1 MLSVLASL
9 AKSTSSG
16 LLTLKCIKRLYE
28 GFMGQNYTV
37 KKFKADWGFFNL
49 DTSFSHEH
57 VSVPPG
63 AHRWNDTVGRS
74 LTGCLDTVARRFN
87 SFSDG
92 AWRSIERRQVI

>member
-1 MLSVLASL
+1 
-9 AKSTSSG
+9 
-16 LLTLKCIKRLYE
+16 
-28 GFMGQNYTV
+28 MGQNYTV

-92 AWRSIERRQVI
+92 AWRSIERSQDIGVEEMDPYESCSQQIAQLRIDVD